1 MFRYIQ
7 ITQLATDTTFGVF
20 LVSWFITR
28 HILFLIVIKSTM
40 FDAPKFIPFEWSV
53 EKGRYLAWPAYLAF
67 CAMLLALQVSPLFV
81 FVFFFPPCQ
90 N

>member
-7 ITQLATDTTFGVF
+7 ITQLATDATFGVF
-20 LVSWFITR
+20 LVSWFMTR
-28 HILFLIVIKSTM
+28 HVLFLSVIKSFI

-53 EKGRYLAWPAYLAF
+53 EQGRYLSWPAYLAF
-67 CAMLLALQVSPLFV
+67 SGMLLALQVSPLF
-81 FVFFFPPCQ
+81 FFFFLVCQ